1 MKTKKE
7 FTVFE
12 HIDINTPLLL
22 VSGVCLTSQDTSV
35 TLCVLLARLYSY
47 FLLLMIWVSST
58 VPGLSNWSS
67 GPPRPHI
74 CSFPAQNTPVPST
87 LFSRYLVFGV
97 FRAFDV
103 ARERICGLT
112 GSPWGPRYQPLLNR
126 VYLKY
131 SKANK
136 SQDTNIVLLLF
147 FLCFLQSPQAGTKDK
162 TLCCWFCTSGPISLS
177 AKIER
182 KGYTPGNIMFP
193 SMICI
198 SLFIKR
204 LVLL

>member
-1 MKTKKE
+1 MCRPLATSFEGKHGSVRYWVKAELHRPWLLPMKTKKE

-35 TLCVLLARLYSY
+35 MLCVLLAHLYSY

-112 GSPWGPRYQPLLNR
+112 GSP
-126 VYLKY
+126 
-131 SKANK
+131 
-136 SQDTNIVLLLF
+136 
-147 FLCFLQSPQAGTKDK
+147 
-162 TLCCWFCTSGPISLS
+162 
-177 AKIER
+177 
-182 KGYTPGNIMFP
+182 
-193 SMICI
+193 
-198 SLFIKR
+198 
-204 LVLL
+204 